1 MRPIE
6 TGPHIWTNKHTLNS
20 RLEHNYVGYVQWDTN
35 VIENFNRKPESKKK
49 KNYVAYLKKNKIEI
63 LALKI
68 LAIKIENPMDE
79 CNNRLGT
86 AKKRIS

>member
-1 MRPIE
+1 M
-6 TGPHIWTNKHTLNS
+6 NL
-20 RLEHNYVGYVQWDTN
+20 
-35 VIENFNRKPESKKK
+35 K
-49 KNYVAYLKKNKIEI
+49 KNYIAYLKKNKIEI
-63 LALKI
+63 LGLKI